1 MDLQPNLKRYVAEAV
16 GTAVL
21 VLVGCGAAAIG
32 AVDGRTFVD
41 VVGIAFA
48 FGLSV
53 TSMAYGIGPVSG
65 CHINPAV
72 TVAMV
77 TAGRMPVNEAVGY
90 IASQIVGAVVGA
102 GLLVLIL
109 KGKAG
114 GYDLATAGLGQNGWG
129 EGYLGNYGLGAA
141 LLTEFLATL
150 IFTIVILG
158 ATNPTAT
165 LEVAG
170 L

>member
-53 TSMAYGIGPVSG
+53 SAMAYGIGPVSG

-72 TVAMV
+72 TVGMLA
-77 TAGRMPVNEAVGY
+77 AGRIPANEAIAYIISQFVG
-90 IASQIVGAVVGA
+90 GVVGA

-109 KGKAG
+109 SGKIG
-114 GYDLATAGLGQNGWG
+114 
-129 EGYLGNYGLGAA
+129 
-141 LLTEFLATL
+141 
-150 IFTIVILG
+150 
-158 ATNPTAT
+158 
-165 LEVAG
+165 
-170 L
+170 